1 MQLLAGN
8 LWEQPFRSPGRSWR
22 LLGEV
27 SVWFVSWPLAPAKP
41 WEPRCVLE
49 LLAISLLAWPLLGH
63 RVRRM
68 LDASLVQAGSGVGAD
83 GHPSLR
89 QQASGKFLNKLFL
102 RLPRQPDN
110 AEAENVELPKLS
122 LPFRGKVSLLPPGT
136 PAPRGAR
143 AIVCQ
148 SRPECQACSRG
159 TCGPR
164 PCLLRAGRACLQGS
178 AARSS
183 RCVPHEDAG
192 GVERRGRFCRAAV
205 APRAR
210 GVFGNEPVGPAHGHT
225 ERSAV
230 PSLVQCPCH
239 STCKAHESAGR
250 TGAEVP

>member
-1 MQLLAGN
+1 M
-8 LWEQPFRSPGRSWR
+8 
-22 LLGEV
+22 
-27 SVWFVSWPLAPAKP
+27 WFVSWPLAPAKP

-110 AEAENVELPKLS
+110 AEPENVELPKLS

-210 GVFGNEPVGPAHGHT
+210 VGNEPIGP
-225 ERSAV
+225 RSV
-230 PSLVQCPCH
+230 RQCPRFFSARATPLARPTSRPGGQAPRCH
-239 STCKAHESAGR
+239 DAQAVVLLGR
-250 TGAEVP
+250 VAWNFFRSSLRGRGSPAPR